1 MHAMRLL
8 ENWLERNAVIG
19 HQARVGALVRVV
31 GALLSGGRLALS
43 HLGRHRVGRAFVK
56 HHIKAVDR
64 LLGNR
69 HLHRERDGVYG
80 ALAKT
85 VLGGVARPVIL
96 VDWADSALAHKQLI
110 LKAAVPVKG
119 RAISIYEEVHP
130 IRRYNNART
139 HRRFLHR
146 LQSILPPGC
155 RPIVVTDA
163 GFRGP
168 WFRDVEALGWDWV
181 GRIRN
186 RIKYLRPETGRWC
199 FIHSLYREATARVR
213 HIGVRC
219 LSRRHQYWGRLYL
232 VRAFRCRPG
241 RPRKRRTRRAKYRK
255 MHQTP
260 WLLATSLPH
269 HRSAGTRIKRIYAQR
284 MQIEETI
291 RDLKSHRFGFALR
304 YARTKRPE
312 RLEALLLV
320 AALASFILW
329 LLGLAAAE
337 RQWARHFQ
345 ANTERRRPVLSTVFL
360 GQELWRNHRFK
371 VTLAELFDALKRL
384 KLLVIHEAQYA

>member
-8 ENWLERNAVIG
+8 EKWLQRNAIIG
-19 HQARVGALVRVV
+19 HQAREHALVRVV
-31 GALLSGGRLALS
+31 DALLSGGRLALT
-43 HLGRHRVGRAFVK
+43 HLGRHRAGSAFVK

-80 ALAKT
+80 ALART

-119 RAISIYEEVHP
+119 RAISIYEEVHSM
-130 IRRYNNART
+130 RCYNTART

-146 LQSILPPGC
+146 LQSILPEGC

-186 RIKYLRPETGRWC
+186 RIKYLKPETGRWC
-199 FIHSLYREATARVR
+199 FIHSLYRQATARVR
-213 HIGVRC
+213 HIGLRC
-219 LSRRHQYWGRLYL
+219 LSRRHRYWGRLYL

-241 RPRKRRTRRAKYRK
+241 RPRKRRTRRAKYRQ
-255 MHQTP
+255 MHTTP

-269 HRSAGTRIKRIYAQR
+269 HRGDRDPDQAHLRPAHADRGDHSRPQ
-284 MQIEETI
+284 EPPI
-291 RDLKSHRFGFALR
+291 RVRAALR
-304 YARTKRPE
+304 TNESPE

-329 LLGLAAAE
+329 LLGLAAAH

-345 ANTERRRPVLSTVFL
+345 ANTERRQPVLSTVFL

-371 VTLAELFDALKRL
+371 VRIAELFDALKRL

>member
-1 MHAMRLL
+1 MHAMSLL
-8 ENWLERNAVIG
+8 DKWLQRNAVIG
-19 HQARVGALVRVV
+19 HQARVAALVRVV
-31 GALLSGGRLALS
+31 GALLSGGRLALT
-43 HLGRHRVGRAFVK
+43 HLGRHRAGRAFVK
-56 HHIKAVDR
+56 YHIKAVDR

-69 HLHRERDGVYG
+69 HLHRERDGVYR
-80 ALAKT
+80 ALART
-85 VLGGVARPVIL
+85 VLGGVTRPVIL
-96 VDWADSALAHKQLI
+96 VDRADSALEHKQLI

-119 RAISIYEEVHP
+119 RAISVYEEVHP
-130 IRRYNNART
+130 MRCYNNART

-146 LQSILPPGC
+146 LQSILPKGC

-181 GRIRN
+181 RRIRN

-199 FIHSLYREATARVR
+199 YVHSLYRQATARVR
-213 HIGVRC
+213 HIGWRC
-219 LSRRHQYWGRLYL
+219 LSRQHRYGCRLYL
-232 VRAFRCRPG
+232 VRAWRCRPG
-241 RPRKRRTRRAKYRK
+241 RPHKCRTRRTKYRQ
-255 MHQTP
+255 MHRTP

-269 HRSAGTRIKRIYAQR
+269 HRDAATRIKRIYAQR

-291 RDLKSHRFGFALR
+291 RDLKNHRFGFALR

-320 AALASFILW
+320 AALATLILW
-329 LLGLAAAE
+329 LLGLAAAD
-337 RQWARHFQ
+337 RQWVRHFH

-360 GQELWRNHRFK
+360 GQQLWRSHRFK
-371 VTLAELFDALKRL
+371 VRLAELFDALKRL
-384 KLLVIHEAQYA
+384 KLLVIQEPSYA